1 MGVPIIQ
8 ADFNTVDYSK
18 ELLLSYFPKGSTVW
32 LVIRQVSRSGMY
44 RHISV
49 HGINKNNIYVYSFH
63 VANVL
68 DWTYKDKTNAVGV
81 GGCGMDMGFH
91 LVYTLSSILYKDGY
105 ALTHRYI

>member
-8 ADFNTVDYSK
+8 EYFNTVDYSK
-18 ELLLSYFPKGSTVW
+18 EMLLNYFPKGSTVY

-49 HGINKNNIYVYSFH
+49 HAIKENKVNYLSFH

-68 DWTYKDKTNAVGV
+68 KWTFKD
-81 GGCGMDMGFH
+81 
-91 LVYTLSSILYKDGY
+91 
-105 ALTHRYI
+105 